1 MKVNMFKPSQ
11 NGFNTLLNHL
21 GQTVKVNNQPTKAV
35 ITNVQLNENYD
46 ERYLNTKIETKRGQ
60 HIAYENL
67 DWYIVSQ
74 VSTKRYD
81 NYKAVIKQADHYVRF
96 NLSTYDRNTSTY
108 TEFEIYEL
116 PVLMN
121 NVKGF
126 GMEGNQIILNTGEI
140 QITLSDNEI
149 TRKIYDVFLTQNS
162 PQKHNLFIDGRQ
174 YTYEGFEFDKKGL
187 IKITLSTTS
196 TGTNSYGINW
206 NTEDLTNWDFIINKG
221 YYGDKLDVR
230 TNEPPYEP
238 EPEPPSP
245 SDTNVGAITAVVK
258 NQTDVDYGSVTFS
271 FTGDA
276 NAVSYRVKLF
286 KDNTLQEEL
295 SEQTALTYLF
305 DNLVA
310 GDYYITV
317 ESKLEDETYL
327 NPQQSDTYTIILEVL
342 EQNPDDSWVSPLYA
356 SVSQH
361 ETSSDY
367 GKIKVVFTKDS
378 RASKHHI
385 KLYQVE
391 SSGDVQVGSFMNFE
405 NVVPEYTFEKPTST
419 IEAGTYYATVE
430 SVVGDVV
437 KNPIR
442 TEDVVVDLIDDGGGW
457 GGW

>member
-81 NYKAVIKQADHYVRF
+81 NYKAVMKQADHYVRF

-121 NVKGF
+121 TVKGF
-126 GMEGNQIILNTGEI
+126 GMEGNQVILNTGEI

-162 PQKHNLFIDGRQ
+162 PQKHNLFIDDRQ

-206 NTEDLTNWDFIINKG
+206 NTENLTNWDFIINKG

-230 TNEPPYEP
+230 TNET
-238 EPEPPSP
+238 PEPPHP
-245 SDTNVGAITAVVK
+245 SDTNVGVITAVVK

-276 NAVSYRVKLF
+276 NAISYRVKLF
-286 KDNTLQEEL
+286 KDNTLQAEL

-317 ESKLEDETYL
+317 ESKIVDETYL
-327 NPQQSDTYTIILEVL
+327 NPQQSSVSTVIL
-342 EQNPDDSWVSPLYA
+342 EQNNENLSLVEPMYA
-356 SVSQH
+356 SVAQN
-361 ETSSDY
+361 ETGTDY
-367 GKIKVVFTKDS
+367 GKVRVTWTKDN
-378 RASKHHI
+378 RAKSYRI
-385 KLYQVE
+385 KLFKVGV
-391 SSGDVQVGSFMNFE
+391 SSNTEVGSVDNFI
-405 NVVPEYTFEKPTST
+405 NVNQTYLFEKPIAT
-419 IEAGTYYATVE
+419 IVAGNYYATVE
-430 SVVGDVV
+430 TIMPDNTYKLPVQSETIEVL
-437 KNPIR
+437 K
-442 TEDVVVDLIDDGGGW
+442 VDDGGW